1 MTSAASTTSSIP
13 TGQSAIDQFLSDE
26 EIRKRA
32 LEQPPHEAQR
42 DSDPIVKPRDFC
54 RRIQALFTDRFLI
67 IEGSEL
73 HLRYLTLFEQI
84 MGIFGKSPTRLE
96 EIANF
101 CASRNLNDSAL
112 VPTKYKRYLEN
123 KFQTEKIAHV
133 SSLLLYFGKNQL
145 HDVVVAKVGEDFR
158 KLMQP
163 LAQPFAHLQLA
174 GSPAVV
180 DWETAFALFRKL
192 PALEQLQYTDI
203 LKQIP
208 SAHQESFRSECV
220 EAIQTLDPF
229 REDQRKLI
237 EDAKKDG
244 GIVIALQEKSARRQA
259 ILLEVLTDDECD
271 KAERERLFL
280 ETPLSDQL
288 AVLRNAIERQPN
300 LGLMFFGSSGESA
313 LSRIQKKSSQM
324 ANAAHYVACH
334 FGEKGVPQADIPHV
348 LLTVEFCLDRYR
360 FEIAEQLL
368 SKVKILITEADH
380 IKKLLQLLEK
390 TLKASQS
397 DIAKALTQLLCKKL
411 NADQENAVVGLLLN
425 GLNLTNDQYAD
436 VTSAL
441 LERIPLKSS
450 LLNETRTRWTGELM
464 KTKEL
469 LKMRFEFSK
478 LTAEAR
484 KRFENLL

>member
-13 TGQSAIDQFLSDE
+13 TGQSAIDQFLEDE
-26 EIRKRA
+26 EVRKRA

-42 DSDPIVKPRDFC
+42 DSDPIVKPRDFWG
-54 RRIQALFTDRFLI
+54 RIQALFTDRFLI

-73 HLRYLTLFEQI
+73 HLRYLTLFEQF
-84 MGIFGKSPTRLE
+84 MAIFGRSPTRLE

-101 CASRNLNDSAL
+101 CTSRNLNDSAL

-145 HDVVVAKVGEDFR
+145 HDIVVAKVGEDFR

-163 LAQPFAHLQLA
+163 LFHLQLA
-174 GSPAVV
+174 RSPAVV
-180 DWETAFALFRKL
+180 DWETAFALFKKL
-192 PALEQLQYTDI
+192 PALEQLQYIDI

-208 SAHQESFRSECV
+208 SAHQASFRSECV
-220 EAIQTLDPF
+220 DAIQTLDPF

-237 EDAKKDG
+237 EDAKKDD
-244 GIVIALQEKSARRQA
+244 GIAIALQEKSARRQA
-259 ILLEVLTDDECD
+259 TLLEVLTDDECD

-300 LGLMFFGSSGESA
+300 LGLMFFGSSGDSA
-313 LSRIQKKSSQM
+313 LSRIQKKSNQM

-334 FGEKGVPQADIPHV
+334 FGEKGVPQADIPH
-348 LLTVEFCLDRYR
+348 LFLTVEFCLDKYR

-368 SKVKILITEADH
+368 SKVKILITEADQ

-390 TLKASQS
+390 ALKASQA
-397 DIAKALTQLLCKKL
+397 DIAKALTQLLCTKL
-411 NADQENAVVGLLLN
+411 NADEENAVIGLLLK
-425 GLNLTNDQYAD
+425 GHNLTNEQYAD

-441 LERIPLKSS
+441 LEKIPLKSS

-469 LKMRFEFSK
+469 LKIRFEFSK